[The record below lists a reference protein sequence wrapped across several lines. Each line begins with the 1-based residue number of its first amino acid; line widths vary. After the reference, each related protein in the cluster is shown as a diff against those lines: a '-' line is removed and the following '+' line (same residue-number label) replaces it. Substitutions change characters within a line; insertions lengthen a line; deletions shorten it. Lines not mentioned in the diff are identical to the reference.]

1 MVSFRIVSEYTLD
14 SPLLSG
20 GQKIAGGPVYSLT
33 RVQGLC
39 ADGTGVSLWTRDCY
53 QNVQSLQW
61 TADDVADLI
70 QQLKDAD
77 YIDSEWCDNGKGAI
91 AGCDAYA
98 LRRMEWISAANKQ
111 MQIEYFVKFAINKL
125 GTLVLTVSCHT

>member
-1 MVSFRIVSEYTLD
+1 MVSFRIVSEYTSD
-14 SPLLSG
+14 PPLLGG
-20 GQKIAGGPVYSLT
+20 GQKIAGGPVYLLA

-39 ADGTGVSLWTRDCY
+39 ADGTGVELWTRGCY
-53 QNVQSLQW
+53 QNVQDLQW

-70 QQLKDAD
+70 QQLKVAD

-98 LRRMEWISAANKQ
+98 LRRMEWIPAANKQ
-111 MQIEYFVKFAINKL
+111 MQIEYFLKFAINKL

>member
-1 MVSFRIVSEYTLD
+1 
-14 SPLLSG
+14 
-20 GQKIAGGPVYSLT
+20 
-33 RVQGLC
+33 VQ
-39 ADGTGVSLWTRDCY
+39 
-53 QNVQSLQW
+53 NLQW

-98 LRRMEWISAANKQ
+98 LRRMEWIPAANKQ
-111 MQIEYFVKFAINKL
+111 MQIEYFLKFAINKL